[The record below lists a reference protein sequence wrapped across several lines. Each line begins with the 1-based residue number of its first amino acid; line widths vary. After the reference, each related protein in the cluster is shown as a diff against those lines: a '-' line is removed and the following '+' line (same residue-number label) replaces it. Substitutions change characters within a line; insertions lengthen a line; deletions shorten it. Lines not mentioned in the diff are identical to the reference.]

1 MKIPTLLK
9 HGLIATLT
17 FMVSL
22 NSFADPG
29 NGKGNGNGN
38 GNPHSHQNQRGN
50 NGFNKGHQ
58 NVNQQDGFSS
68 QLRIDS
74 RGGLSVSITYD
85 DARALAIK
93 NNLTGYKGL
102 PPGIAKNLTRGK
114 PLPPGIAKKAV
125 PSIMLSQLPH
135 YDGYEWQIVGNDLVL
150 IAITTSIITSVIN
163 NVFD

>member
-1 MKIPTLLK
+1 MKTPTLLK

-29 NGKGNGNGN
+29 NGKGNGN

-102 PPGIAKNLTRGK
+102 LR
-114 PLPPGIAKKAV
+114 
-125 PSIMLSQLPH
+125 
-135 YDGYEWQIVGNDLVL
+135 E
-150 IAITTSIITSVIN
+150 
-163 NVFD
+163 

>member
-29 NGKGNGNGN
+29 KGKGNGNGN

-68 QLRIDS
+68 QDRK
-74 RGGLSVSITYD
+74 SV
-85 DARALAIK
+85 
-93 NNLTGYKGL
+93 
-102 PPGIAKNLTRGK
+102 
-114 PLPPGIAKKAV
+114 V
-125 PSIMLSQLPH
+125 
-135 YDGYEWQIVGNDLVL
+135 
-150 IAITTSIITSVIN
+150 
-163 NVFD
+163 